1 MENLIAFFVCILI
14 GVAMIISGV
23 IVFLFYRK
31 KRKKLCDTV
40 MGVSTSVQSMKEAVP
55 DNGIRRTYNSGIYE
69 YEYQGNVY
77 HVNSLVST
85 TGNIKIGKKK
95 KIYVN
100 PNQPNE
106 CMIDSWIYSFITS
119 VLIILALICIV
130 VGFVLL

>member
-23 IVFLFYRK
+23 IVFLVYRK

-40 MGVSTSVQSMKEAVP
+40 MGGSTSVQSMKEAVP
-55 DNGIRRTYNSGIYE
+55 DNGIRRTYNCGVYE

-85 TGNIKIGKKK
+85 TGNVKMGKKK

-100 PNQPNE
+100 PNQPND
-106 CMIDSWIYSFITS
+106 CMIDAWVYGFTTS

-130 VGFVLL
+130 IGFVVL

>member
-55 DNGIRRTYNSGIYE
+55 DNGIRRTYNCGVYE
-69 YEYQGNVY
+69 YEYQGNIY

-85 TGNIKIGKKK
+85 TGNVKMGKKK

-100 PNQPNE
+100 PNQPND
-106 CMIDSWIYSFITS
+106 CMIDAWVYGFTTS

-130 VGFVLL
+130 IGFVVL